1 MRVFELDFGFVKS
14 IENRIMLQNVIPNVL
29 ISQIN
34 FVIRDPL
41 SWESI
46 IMTYVNKIKM
56 LQKINLLQI
65 QEVRL
70 IVYSFEAEGNILV

>member
-14 IENRIMLQNVIPNVL
+14 IENRIMLQYVIPNLL

-41 SWESI
+41 S
-46 IMTYVNKIKM
+46 
-56 LQKINLLQI
+56 
-65 QEVRL
+65 
-70 IVYSFEAEGNILV
+70 